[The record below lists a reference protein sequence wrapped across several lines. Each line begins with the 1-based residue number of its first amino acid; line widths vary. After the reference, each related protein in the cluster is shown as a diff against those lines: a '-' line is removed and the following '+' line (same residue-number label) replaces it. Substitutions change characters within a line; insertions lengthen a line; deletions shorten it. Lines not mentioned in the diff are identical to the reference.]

1 MVSMSEQQIINL
13 EIKFAHLEDFTRQLN
28 EVVTLQQSTIARM
41 EKEILDLK
49 RNVNSE
55 GGVQGSRSLQDDKP
69 PHY

>member
-1 MVSMSEQQIINL
+1 MNEQRIIEL
-13 EIKFAHLEDFTRQLN
+13 EIKYSHLEDFIHQLN
-28 EVVTLQQSTIARM
+28 EVVTHQQTTIARL

-55 GGVQGSRSLQDDKP
+55 NGVQGNRSLQDDKP

>member
-1 MVSMSEQQIINL
+1 MNNEQQIINL
-13 EIKFAHLEDFTRQLN
+13 EIKFSHLEDFTNQLN
-28 EVVTLQQSTIARM
+28 QVVMLQQTTIARM

-55 GGVQGSRSLQDDKP
+55 ASVQANRTLQDDKP

>member
-1 MVSMSEQQIINL
+1 MSEQQIINL

-49 RNVNSE
+49 RNINSD
-55 GGVQGSRSLQDDKP
+55 GGVQGNRSLQDDKP

>member
-1 MVSMSEQQIINL
+1 MHELEKRIIEL
-13 EIKFAHLEDFTRQLN
+13 EIRFSHLEEFTAQLN
-28 EVVTLQQSTIARM
+28 QVVTLQQSTIGRM

-55 GGVQGSRSLQDDKP
+55 NGVQGNRSLQDDKP

>member
-1 MVSMSEQQIINL
+1 MNEDRIINL
-13 EIKFAHLEDFTRQLN
+13 EIKFSHLEDFAQQLN
-28 EVVTLQQSTIARM
+28 EVVTLQQTVIARM

-55 GGVQGSRSLQDDKP
+55 NGVQGNRTLADDKP

>member
-1 MVSMSEQQIINL
+1 MKNSEESIIDL
-13 EIKFAHLEDFTRQLN
+13 EIRFSHQDHFLDQLN
-28 EVVTLQQSTIARM
+28 KIVNDQQKVIERL

-55 GGVQGSRSLQDDKP
+55 NGVAPTRTLQDDKP